1 MDPPTLTQQIHMYK
15 RQSGFRL
22 NQLLDF
28 LQVCDTDFMQ
38 KQYHIPSFSG
48 VSKIQ
53 PPTSQCP
60 LYIPFSSNL
69 PHISSQ
75 IFDFENPVSILNDTQ
90 IHIPT
95 CSKIIPE
102 NKPKREINVDINNFQ
117 DLVKVIRENE
127 YDETY
132 EYNIDLQ
139 SLHKIKDHLE
149 ELNSMVGLKKLKE
162 ELLNQLLYFSQ
173 NLHIGKRPDFMHTVL
188 CGPPG
193 TGKTEVAMILGKIY
207 SKLGILKKN
216 IFRKVTRNDL
226 VAGYLGQTAL
236 KTKKVIDEC
245 LGGCLFIDEAYSL
258 ANDFE
263 GDSYSRECIDVL
275 CESLSAHKGD
285 LMVIIA
291 GYEDQLENTFFQA
304 NPGLKSRFIWKFHL
318 QEYNAIELSH
328 IFVKNIDDAGWT
340 LGVTRPELEKW
351 FDAKYKTFIHYGRD
365 MELLFSYSKISHGRR
380 IYGKSNQIAKQL
392 LQSDIDTGYEKFKQ
406 NSVHKSQGPPMGM
419 YS

>member
-1 MDPPTLTQQIHMYK
+1 MDHSTLTQQIHMYK
-15 RQSGFRL
+15 RQSGFQL
-22 NQLLDF
+22 HQLLNF

-48 VSKIQ
+48 VSKTQ
-53 PPTSQCP
+53 PPTSLCP
-60 LYIPFSSNL
+60 LYIPFSSN
-69 PHISSQ
+69 PSSISSH
-75 IFDFENPVSILNDTQ
+75 IFEFENPVSILNNTH
-90 IHIPT
+90 IHIPPH
-95 CSKIIPE
+95 SKIISE
-102 NKPKREINVDINNFQ
+102 NKPKKEINVDINNFQ

-207 SKLGILKKN
+207 SKLGILKRN

-275 CESLSAHKGD
+275 CESLSAHKSE

-318 QEYNAIELSH
+318 QEYSAIELSH

-406 NSVHKSQGPPMGM
+406 NSVHKPQGPPMGM